1 VVVQRKFVGKLYFK
15 EIKIEE
21 CIFMKTLCLQCL
33 SKSNQDLWVKADDD
47 YLNGE
52 DWMRCPVCED
62 IQSMEDFEEHS
73 GY

>member
-1 VVVQRKFVGKLYFK
+1 
-15 EIKIEE
+15 
-21 CIFMKTLCLQCL
+21 MKTLCLQCL